1 MPICWLILAYF
12 GLFFGPTTHVIL
24 HYTPVKCF
32 RTFWTHPRLILA
44 CGLISS
50 SGEASQVKK
59 LNIAVV
65 KIFWWVPE
73 PKLLLKCKLVLDRY
87 LGHFGPNRRICFF
100 RKWPYVYSLFWPFSP
115 YFWYLCLLLTSH
127 HQKYTYSI
135 TLDAKRPT
143 ESEKSR
149 PQAYLIFWAPQRPEN
164 PFWAKMT
171 PKWLAKVKIGPDT
184 PNGA

>member
-65 KIFWWVPE
+65 KNFWWVPE

-87 LGHFGPNRRICFF
+87 FG
-100 RKWPYVYSLFWPFSP
+100 
-115 YFWYLCLLLTSH
+115 
-127 HQKYTYSI
+127 
-135 TLDAKRPT
+135 
-143 ESEKSR
+143 
-149 PQAYLIFWAPQRPEN
+149 
-164 PFWAKMT
+164 PFWAKSEDMFFQKMAICVY
-171 PKWLAKVKIGPDT
+171 PFLAILALFLIFLPTFDLSSSKIYLFHHFRCKKA
-184 PNGA
+184 NRIRKK